1 MIRICI
7 LGDIGS
13 GKSYISKLFG
23 CPVFNADKEV
33 SRLYKN
39 SKKAYKRLKKA
50 LPQHVISF
58 PVKKFQ
64 ILKAIISNK
73 KNIKKI
79 IKIIHP
85 EVRIK
90 LNNFAKKNKNKK
102 AVILDIPLFLEN
114 KLKKKGDI
122 LVFVEADKKE
132 INKRLKERPNFNS
145 KIFREFKKIQLS
157 LEFKRKKSH
166 FIIKNNFK
174 NNYIKKNVKNI
185 LRKII
190 NND

>member
-39 SKKAYKRLKKA
+39 SKKSYKRLKKA
-50 LPQHVISF
+50 LPKHVISF
-58 PVKKFQ
+58 PVNKFQ

-90 LNNFAKKNKNKK
+90 LNNFDKKNKNKK

-174 NNYIKKNVKNI
+174 SNYIKNVKNI